1 MWSQIIH
8 HQESMGFYK
17 FFIVQSTLSE
27 PVSKKEKMHKNY
39 THHHVVI
46 GAANTAAPIISIF
59 FFCLHQYIG
68 AARTVAPIYW
78 CD

>member
-1 MWSQIIH
+1 VWGQIIR

-27 PVSKKEKMHKNY
+27 PVSKKEKMHKNC

-46 GAANTAAPIISIF
+46 GAVNFLKACSTNILVLAGQQ
-59 FFCLHQYIG
+59 HQYIG
-68 AARTVAPIYW
+68 AIQG
-78 CD
+78 